1 MAIMATMNGQG
12 LRGRRAGLARVRGRC
27 SITMAKA
34 SEPVL
39 KIRAGAI
46 AEAALVIQARD
57 VDRAEPWPDGQD
69 RQEDQAL
76 PV

>member
-1 MAIMATMNGQG
+1 MPEAAAWNVQ
-12 LRGRRAGLARVRGRC
+12 A
-27 SITMAKA
+27 A
-34 SEPVL
+34 SPTYEFRNEGTSWDFCEQVLEPVL